1 MDEEISVQE
10 LNAQIAGLT
19 RELVQESQL
28 AATYRNQ
35 RDRLASSC
43 GDLERRL
50 ERMESEVIRL
60 KAMLFDYIEAIG
72 GTLEDITD
80 D

>member
-1 MDEEISVQE
+1 MDEEISVQG
-10 LNAQIAGLT
+10 LNAQIDGLT
-19 RELVQESQL
+19 RELVQANQL

-35 RDRLASSC
+35 KDRLASSC